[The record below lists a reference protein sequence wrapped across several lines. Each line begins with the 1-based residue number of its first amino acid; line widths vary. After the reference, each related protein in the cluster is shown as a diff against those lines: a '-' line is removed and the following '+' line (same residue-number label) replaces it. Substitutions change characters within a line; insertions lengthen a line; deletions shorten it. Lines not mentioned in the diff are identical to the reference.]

1 MMGNPWSYRGHT
13 LEWSRIRLL
22 TKWDD
27 IEMEYNASGMRTRKG
42 DTYYELDGNNIIS
55 ETTNGN
61 TIRYYYGNGG
71 IVGFRY
77 NGNRYYY
84 EKNLQGDII
93 GIYDEDANKLC
104 EYVYDAW
111 GNCTIKNDV
120 SDARI
125 GEVNSFRYRGYYYDS
140 ELGLYYLKSR
150 YYDAAIGKFI
160 NADEISYLGANCGVL
175 GYNLYSYCCDNPI
188 LYCDKAGT
196 NVEINPYYRLKHV
209 GEIHNAV
216 VKHIAST
223 SSYGFNKEHVING
236 GCIDLITKV
245 DTISYLYEVKP
256 YTYESGSNFNRVLK
270 QVNRYVSEGEQRY
283 LASNGLTRGRFVHHG
298 GKDGKSDFLVIY
310 ESNESNPWLVTYTFV
325 YIEDDGNDEV
335 TDCSSVE
342 STSTN
347 KATSS
352 NYSMPEFSMADSGN
366 PVMLALA
373 IFLAYI
379 LLIPAG
385 ATG

>member
-1 MMGNPWSYRGHT
+1 MMGNPWSYRGHN

-93 GIYDEDANKLC
+93 AIYDEDGSKLC
-104 EYVYDAW
+104 EYIYDAW

-140 ELGLYYLKSR
+140 DIGLYYLKSR
-150 YYDAAIGKFI
+150 YYDPQIARFI
-160 NADEISYLGANCGVL
+160 NADEISYLGANGDL
-175 GYNLYSYCCDNPI
+175 
-188 LYCDKAGT
+188 
-196 NVEINPYYRLKHV
+196 
-209 GEIHNAV
+209 
-216 VKHIAST
+216 
-223 SSYGFNKEHVING
+223 SSYDLFAYCSDSPVKYKDPNGNLHPRECPGFAGGGGSYGGGGAGSGVIVEVVVVTATVVTIAYSHTIDDLRSEKFEIKKREYRHTEKDTYSVYFLKDDNG
-236 GCIDLITKV
+236 VIQYVG
-245 DTISYLYEVKP
+245 
-256 YTYESGSNFNRVLK
+256 RVTDRGYKARLNYHK
-270 QVNRYVSEGEQRY
+270 N
-283 LASNGLTRGRFVHHG
+283 TRGLKEGYRIAGLNKIQARGLEEIGMILCHTLKP
-298 GKDGKSDFLVIY
+298 GKDVNNQIHGISARNPNGKTYLNAGWGY
-310 ESNESNPWLVTYTFV
+310 LSNH
-325 YIEDDGNDEV
+325 IENWML
-335 TDCSSVE
+335 
-342 STSTN
+342 
-347 KATSS
+347 
-352 NYSMPEFSMADSGN
+352 NYFN
-366 PVMLALA
+366 
-373 IFLAYI
+373 
-379 LLIPAG
+379 
-385 ATG
+385 

>member
-111 GNCTIKNDV
+111 GNCSIENDV
-120 SDARI
+120 SGVRI

-140 ELGLYYLKSR
+140 DIGLYYLKSR
-150 YYDAAIGKFI
+150 YYDPQVARFI
-160 NADEISYLGANCGVL
+160 NADSINYLGANGDICA
-175 GYNLYSYCCDNPI
+175 YNLFAYCSDNPVMRSDSNGCFAWW
-188 LYCDKAGT
+188 L
-196 NVEINPYYRLKHV
+196 VV
-209 GEIHNAV
+209 AV
-216 VKHIAST
+216 VVAAGVAVSGCVKKNKQPT
-223 SSYGFNKEHVING
+223 SNVGAAKPYEKVYGSNDSNSPNCYAYAIGSSVNEQPGNTSGIYPKQWNDVYDVGKSVEADLRDKGYTVRVING
-236 GCIDLITKV
+236 PNDKVYENEFKIALRVGTKPYAIDVYGNYYYDYHFMRQTSTGQWAEKHGIGGDSVLHKPGETP
-245 DTISYLYEVKP
+245 DTIQWTLCDLP
-256 YTYESGSNFNRVLK
+256 YY
-270 QVNRYVSEGEQRY
+270 
-283 LASNGLTRGRFVHHG
+283 
-298 GKDGKSDFLVIY
+298 DSDIIY
-310 ESNESNPWLVTYTFV
+310 YAVGT
-325 YIEDDGNDEV
+325 
-335 TDCSSVE
+335 
-342 STSTN
+342 
-347 KATSS
+347 
-352 NYSMPEFSMADSGN
+352 
-366 PVMLALA
+366 
-373 IFLAYI
+373 
-379 LLIPAG
+379 
-385 ATG
+385 